1 MSKRGDKEYLKDILI
16 ACKNIIEY
24 SVGYDFN
31 MFMDDRKTQ
40 DAILRNIEIIG
51 EAIKNLSDEIKKKYP
66 KVEWREIA
74 RTRDKLI
81 HSYFGVDLDVVWDI
95 ITLDIPRLRQQIE
108 EIIKKE
114 GWDNPRSRYLTR
126 SNRDANEN

>member
-1 MSKRGDKEYLKDILI
+1 MSKRGDREYLADIHM

-31 MFMDDRKTQ
+31 MFTSDRKTQ
-40 DAILRNIEIIG
+40 DAVLRNIEIIG
-51 EAIKNLSDEIKKKYP
+51 EAVKNISDKIKKKYP
-66 KVEWREIA
+66 EVEWHEIA

-95 ITLDIPRLRQQIE
+95 ITLDIPRLQHQIE

-114 GWDNPRSRYLTR
+114 G
-126 SNRDANEN
+126 